1 MDRYS
6 KVKGHSDLRRDNI
19 TGSVVNSSQTE
30 YNNYITQRNFRKS
43 EKERINQ
50 IESTVEEMKGDL
62 SDIKTM
68 LSQLINN

>member
-6 KVKGHSDLRRDNI
+6 KIKGHTDLRRDNL
-19 TGSVVNSSQTE
+19 TGSVINSSQTD
-30 YNNYITQRNFRKS
+30 YDNYIKQRNFRRS